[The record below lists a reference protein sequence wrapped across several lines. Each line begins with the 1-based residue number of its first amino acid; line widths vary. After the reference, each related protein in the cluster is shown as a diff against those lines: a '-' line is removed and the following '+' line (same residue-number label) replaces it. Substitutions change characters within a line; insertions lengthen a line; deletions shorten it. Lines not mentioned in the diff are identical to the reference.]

1 MTLSADG
8 LFDSL
13 FYDADAQ
20 PARKVPFVENV
31 HSLINGE
38 LRRETN
44 VVDVISPIR
53 RRGALPAGAD
63 DKIKI
68 GTYAL
73 CSTETAIAAVSHTET
88 NSFFFFFFFF
98 FLTHIRLKL
107 LMPLTTMAM
116 VFGLA

>member
-1 MTLSADG
+1 MSTTDAL

-13 FYDADAQ
+13 FYDADA
-20 PARKVPFVENV
+20 PSARKVPFVENN

-44 VVDVISPIR
+44 LVDVVSPIR
-53 RRGALPAGAD
+53 RRGALAAGAD

-73 CSTETAIAAVSHTET
+73 CSTETAIAAVSHVTET

-98 FLTHIRLKL
+98 FPPPSLHLDHS
-107 LMPLTTMAM
+107 
-116 VFGLA
+116 G